1 MDLQLARYKGIHPG
15 IVLKRLLD
23 KRVISQRPF
32 ALSIDEHPQTINAI
46 IKAKRNLN
54 TALALKIEKALALE
68 EGSLSLLQTY
78 HDIKIEKEKS
88 LSKPNLSVFRKSLF
102 WDTDMSK
109 INWEKQYEAVIERV
123 FERGNEEEKNEITE
137 FYGASKITMVL
148 QNDNRKKYN
157 IQKFRQNV

>member
-1 MDLQLARYKGIHPG
+1 MDLELEKYKGIHPG

-46 IKAKRNLN
+46 TKAKRNLN

-68 EGSLSLLQTY
+68 EGSLALLQTY

-88 LSKPNLSVFRKSLF
+88 LPTPNLSVFRKSLF
-102 WDTDMSK
+102 WDTDLSK
-109 INWEKQYEAVIERV
+109 INWNKQYEAVIERV

-137 FYGASKITMVL
+137 FYGAPKIKKVL

-157 IQKFRQNV
+157 IQKSRQNV